1 MRPLPALVVST
12 LLALPAAA
20 GPDPKALAVAERV
33 SQALGGEAAWNATR
47 YLRFDFAVEAEGQ
60 VKLSRAH
67 TWDKWT
73 GRYRL
78 EGRNKEGQAFV
89 VLMNLNT
96 KQGSA
101 WVGGEP
107 VLAEA
112 LQKQLENAYGA
123 WVNDTYW
130 LLMPY
135 KLRDPGVSLAYA
147 GQAEGCDK
155 ILLTFD
161 KVGLTP
167 KDRYWVWVNQKTGL
181 VDRWDFV
188 LKGEAGPPTTFEWKG
203 WKAFGKIQLA
213 ADRREPKTGRR
224 IFFPVLETPASV
236 EDAAFTTR

>member
-1 MRPLPALVVST
+1 MRPLRAVVVLS
-12 LLALPAAA
+12 LLAPVALA
-20 GPDPKALAVAERV
+20 GSDPKALAVAERV

-47 YLRFDFAVEAEGQ
+47 FLRFDFAVEAEGQ
-60 VKLSRAH
+60 VRFSRAH

-78 EGRNKEGQAFV
+78 QGKTKEGQAFV
-89 VLMNLNT
+89 VLMNVNT
-96 KQGSA
+96 KQGAA
-101 WVGGEP
+101 WVDGQAVEG
-107 VLAEA
+107 EA
-112 LQKQLENAYGA
+112 LKKQLENGYAA

-130 LLMPY
+130 LIMPY
-135 KLRDPGVSLAYA
+135 KLRDPGVSLAHV
-147 GQAEGCDK
+147 GQEAGCDK

-161 KVGLTP
+161 GVGLTP

-188 LKGEAGPPTTFEWKG
+188 LKGEPGPATTFEWKG

-213 ADRREPKTGRR
+213 DDRRDPKSGRR

-236 EDAAFTTR
+236 EDAVFAQP